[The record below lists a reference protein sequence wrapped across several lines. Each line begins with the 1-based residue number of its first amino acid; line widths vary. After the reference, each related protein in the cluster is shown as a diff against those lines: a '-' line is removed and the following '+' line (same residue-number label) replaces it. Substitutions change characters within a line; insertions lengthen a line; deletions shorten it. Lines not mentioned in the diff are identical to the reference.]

1 MPTIT
6 VTAPDSAMAMDE
18 VVRQLGSDAYILS
31 TTQQDGLVQIKASLD
46 PLKTAPRRPKA
57 IQTVFEQEMEKQF
70 SVSAASAS
78 APSSASATLASAST
92 SASASASSPAPTEA
106 PRTAPTDVLRLVSI
120 EGGIPPQADPQPEQA
135 LAKEQAPAAAQASPA
150 APILKVAPPQ
160 PEKVE
165 QSTPPEPSQ
174 SFDARLK
181 RIEEHLAL
189 NSKALDKP
197 QVMVEPVPQD
207 RTAPP
212 LVQHE
217 LVDLGFDRALID
229 AAIAELN
236 ARGRPS
242 TNAELVAHLAQTV
255 VTRELS
261 STLDADVILVVGP
274 SGCGKTTLAAKFA
287 SLLSE
292 MMEARIVRLVSME
305 DTNRPQPRLLPHY
318 AHMLNMPVAHWPI
331 SQPTDWGPIARN
343 TLQII
348 DMACTT
354 DEAIGMWPELQ
365 EYFGDLKVQVVMAIP
380 SGLAAN
386 RLAHELDKASQLDA
400 QIVLTKLDET
410 EFSVPEVSQLITK
423 SAKVGWLTGTLEL
436 SGNLAKATCEI
447 MEQYL
452 LGYVIEQEYDTDAST
467 DAVKSD
473 MDAS

>member
-1 MPTIT
+1 M
-6 VTAPDSAMAMDE
+6 S
-18 VVRQLGSDAYILS
+18 
-31 TTQQDGLVQIKASLD
+31 
-46 PLKTAPRRPKA
+46 
-57 IQTVFEQEMEKQF
+57 
-70 SVSAASAS
+70 
-78 APSSASATLASAST
+78 
-92 SASASASSPAPTEA
+92 
-106 PRTAPTDVLRLVSI
+106 
-120 EGGIPPQADPQPEQA
+120 PQADPQPEQA
-135 LAKEQAPAAAQASPA
+135 LAKEQAPAAAQASPE

-165 QSTPPEPSQ
+165 QSMPPEPSQ

-189 NSKALDKP
+189 SSKPMDKP
-197 QVMVEPVPQD
+197 QVMAEPVPQD

-217 LVDLGFDRALID
+217 LVDLGFDRTLID
-229 AAIAELN
+229 AAIARVKCPW
-236 ARGRPS
+236 AAQHKCGAGRAS
-242 TNAELVAHLAQTV
+242 LAERV

-354 DEAIGMWPELQ
+354 DE
-365 EYFGDLKVQVVMAIP
+365 
-380 SGLAAN
+380 
-386 RLAHELDKASQLDA
+386 
-400 QIVLTKLDET
+400 
-410 EFSVPEVSQLITK
+410 
-423 SAKVGWLTGTLEL
+423 
-436 SGNLAKATCEI
+436 
-447 MEQYL
+447 
-452 LGYVIEQEYDTDAST
+452 VIQNVARVTRIFWRS
-467 DAVKSD
+467 
-473 MDAS
+473 